1 MVYNFFLVEELGE
14 FGAEIK
20 LSLFQLGLS
29 PQIIAS
35 IIMQVSVS
43 LYTVGYL
50 CIKIVIDGIK

>member
-1 MVYNFFLVEELGE
+1 MSYIVPCSDDTSEFVVCIFFLVEELGE

-35 IIMQVSVS
+35 ILMQVSINIS
-43 LYTVGYL
+43 P
-50 CIKIVIDGIK
+50 